1 MSDSSDDE
9 VFESKMPPPAETKVK
24 AKRQLTKAQLSQLAL
39 AREKANA
46 VRKQNALHRKT
57 QKDKEQQLKEMRRQ
71 QEIDVLDEEI
81 EQYQRPKKKTK
92 AKAPPR
98 EEPEPEP
105 EPESESSESE
115 EEPEEVKPR
124 KKSKKVKRVKKA
136 PVSSSES
143 SSDEEYIAVKK
154 TRKAPVSDMYDH
166 QMRHAFASLFP
177 NSFV

>member
-9 VFESKMPPPAETKVK
+9 VFEPKMPPPAETKVK

-71 QEIDVLDEEI
+71 QEIDVLDEEL

-98 EEPEPEP
+98 EEPEP

-166 QMRHAFASLFP
+166 QMRRAFASLFP

>member
-9 VFESKMPPPAETKVK
+9 VFESKISPPAETKVK

-71 QEIDVLDEEI
+71 QEIDVLDEEL

-98 EEPEPEP
+98 EEPEP

-166 QMRHAFASLFP
+166 QMRRAFASLFP

>member
-9 VFESKMPPPAETKVK
+9 VFESKISPPAETKVK

-71 QEIDVLDEEI
+71 QEMDVLDEEL

-92 AKAPPR
+92 A
-98 EEPEPEP
+98 
-105 EPESESSESE
+105 
-115 EEPEEVKPR
+115 
-124 KKSKKVKRVKKA
+124 
-136 PVSSSES
+136 
-143 SSDEEYIAVKK
+143 
-154 TRKAPVSDMYDH
+154 
-166 QMRHAFASLFP
+166 
-177 NSFV
+177 

>member
-71 QEIDVLDEEI
+71 QEIDVLDEEL

-98 EEPEPEP
+98 EEPEP

-166 QMRHAFASLFP
+166 QMRRAFASLFP

>member
-9 VFESKMPPPAETKVK
+9 VFESKISPPAETKVK

-71 QEIDVLDEEI
+71 QEIDVLDKELER
-81 EQYQRPKKKTK
+81 YQKPKKKTK
-92 AKAPPR
+92 VKAPPR
-98 EEPEPEP
+98 EEPEP

-166 QMRHAFASLFP
+166 QMRRAFASLFP